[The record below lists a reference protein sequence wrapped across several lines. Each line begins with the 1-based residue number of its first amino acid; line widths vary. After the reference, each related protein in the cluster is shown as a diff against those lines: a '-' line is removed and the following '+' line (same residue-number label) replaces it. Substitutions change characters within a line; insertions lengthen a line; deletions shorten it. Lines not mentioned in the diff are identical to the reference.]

1 MQPLTDLHY
10 ACACTFSAGA
20 FMILW
25 FHMYISLTGAFL
37 LGMLWSWK
45 TLKSQIIIWLE
56 DWLQLKGM
64 KWALLMKKMSLL
76 FLKKISAGCCLTMKL
91 WSPRYM
97 PFLIENFII
106 KFLQNFWYIYLITLD
121 RSIFIPFLIENELFY
136 SFKSFWYIYLMNI
149 GEIFFFLQN
158 HVPFSW
164 LIFQQSKSSLWN

>member
-1 MQPLTDLHY
+1 MSKRGTHMQPLTDLQY

-106 KFLQNFWYIYLITLD
+106 KFLQNFWYIYLITLAD
-121 RSIFIPFLIENELFY
+121 RTCHFLLRIWSFY
-136 SFKSFWYIYLMNI
+136 SCKSFDISTW
-149 GEIFFFLQN
+149 
-158 HVPFSW
+158 
-164 LIFQQSKSSLWN
+164 